1 MLTINWYRIPVFF
14 ADVDFTLKFFNFE
27 DVSILKTRPRCK
39 HSTSAPERARR
50 GEICYWQGVCGEAC
64 MRAGV
69 QQACGQA
76 FQACG
81 QAFSHARQ
89 HAGRRVKHAGRRFR
103 THASM
108 RAGVSSMRAGVFA
121 RTPACKHAGTHAG
134 MLACG
139 QHASISHARQHAF
152 VKIMKCMHA
161 CFLLARKH
169 AFVKIVTPFHTRRR
183 ARPRAGILMQLTS
196 RSFIGGLRPVLT
208 CRTPLTLYR
217 VCVYMRVRMCV
228 YMYVCAE

>member
-1 MLTINWYRIPVFF
+1 MKIQGRG
-14 ADVDFTLKFFNFE
+14 ASTLH
-27 DVSILKTRPRCK
+27 VPRN
-39 HSTSAPERARR
+39 
-50 GEICYWQGVCGEAC
+50 GQGVA
-64 MRAGV
+64 RSAAGK
-69 QQACGQA
+69 AYA
-76 FQACG
+76 AKHACG
-81 QAFSHARQ
+81 QAFSK
-89 HAGRRVKHAGRRFR
+89 HAGRRFKHAGRRFRTHAGRRFR

-108 RAGVSSMRAGVFA
+108 WAGVFA

-183 ARPRAGILMQLTS
+183 ARPRAGILMQPTS
-196 RSFIGGLRPVLT
+196 RSFIGVVRPILT

-217 VCVYMRVRMCV
+217 VCVYTIYACA
-228 YMYVCAE
+228 YVCIYVCVC